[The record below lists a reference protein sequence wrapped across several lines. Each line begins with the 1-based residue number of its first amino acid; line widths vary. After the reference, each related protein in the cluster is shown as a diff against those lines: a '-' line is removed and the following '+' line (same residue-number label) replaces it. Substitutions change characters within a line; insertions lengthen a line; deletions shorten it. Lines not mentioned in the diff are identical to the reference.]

1 MNHLI
6 FRHPLL
12 VVLGFWLTGAFH
24 GLLYFFSNTAK
35 LEIHRTCPQGYES
48 TFFQDI
54 NWKPYS
60 IKGGAVVRSYHE
72 KTMGSQYRYNLLG
85 FKNSST
91 ANFRQMGAERK
102 QAATNPALV
111 YVP

>member
-6 FRHPLL
+6 IRHPHL

-85 FKNSST
+85 LKILVRPTLGKWEQKGN
-91 ANFRQMGAERK
+91 RQ
-102 QAATNPALV
+102 QQILH
-111 YVP
+111 